1 MRTKNKRADRVWDRL
16 IQSYGTRVAEMYGLE
31 MPKPWVDAVD
41 DLSDEQIAYGLK
53 AVVRESPIHPPA
65 LGQFVQC
72 CVNMPVAQRN
82 DGPSIQAQLCEY
94 AALRLQHL
102 IRKEATPAERWTYS
116 RPWTYCYREWR
127 DETRPKGMEKCAE
140 CVGVV
145 IDLDNGKKIGWTVTE
160 MLGDTEGH
168 ARVMRNFRP
177 GPYPSEAQM
186 AAYHGTRASGIGK
199 YPADAATEAPETA
212 NLDFG

>member
-16 IQSYGTRVAEMYGLE
+16 IQSYGTRIAESYGLD

-53 AVVRESPIHPPA
+53 AVIRESPIHPPA

-82 DGPSIQAQLCEY
+82 EGPSIQAQLCEY
-94 AALRLQHL
+94 AALHVHDLAGPKDGMTL
-102 IRKEATPAERWTYS
+102 KEYS
-116 RPWTYCYREWR
+116 RPWTYVYREWW

-140 CVGVV
+140 CIGLV
-145 IDLDNGKKIGWTVTE
+145 IELDNGKRLGWSVAA

-168 ARVMRNFRP
+168 AKVMRNFRP
-177 GPYPSEAQM
+177 GPLPTEAQM
-186 AAYHGTRASGIGK
+186 AAYHGTKASGIGK
-199 YPADAATEAPETA
+199 HPE
-212 NLDFG
+212 NDGHE